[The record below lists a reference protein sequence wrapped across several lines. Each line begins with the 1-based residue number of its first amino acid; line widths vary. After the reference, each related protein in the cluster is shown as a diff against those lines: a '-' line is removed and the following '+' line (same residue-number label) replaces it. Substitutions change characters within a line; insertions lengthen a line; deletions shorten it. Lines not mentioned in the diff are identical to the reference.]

1 MFDGVRSG
9 LRARVVLWT
18 ARFVQPR
25 RHHRSRRTPSD
36 LWRCANGTSPREYG
50 APRPISQVFPA
61 MKVSASLK
69 PINAALG
76 RLLDALSDPKR
87 RGRTVVLVLAAY
99 WAVWTVYAVV
109 AKASQ
114 DFHFDMGE
122 MVAWSREITFG
133 TPKHPPLPAWLVG
146 AWFSIFP
153 LATWAYDLFAVGIA
167 TVSLWVAFVVSTRY
181 LDGVK
186 SAVGLALLTL
196 VPFFNFHALKF
207 NANSA
212 MMPWWALT
220 TWFFLRSFESRGLGF
235 AALAGFAAAGAM
247 LTKYWSVVLLAALA
261 IAAASDPRRK
271 LYFGSAAPFVTIGA
285 GVAALSPH
293 LVWLYL
299 HDFGTF
305 GYALES
311 HPGTVLEAF
320 VSGVGYAAGA
330 LGYAV
335 VPILLTGIAAKP
347 APADVADMLWPGDPR
362 RRLPVIVFILPLVL
376 PALMAVATAEKVVSL
391 WAIGGMTLLPVVLLS
406 SPRIVIPRVA
416 AIRILAIAVF
426 FPVLAVLVAPI
437 VAVVTHFNGIP
448 NYGTQ
453 YSLVAEAAGRVWR
466 ETTDQPLRLV
476 GSYDNVLNG
485 TAFYFP
491 DRPSTFEIVNP
502 ALTPW
507 TDEARIA
514 RQGILLYCPVT
525 ENRCMDALNRRA
537 AAAPRCRRVEVDI
550 SRTFLGIPGPV
561 TRYAVVAVPPQ

>member
-1 MFDGVRSG
+1 
-9 LRARVVLWT
+9 
-18 ARFVQPR
+18 
-25 RHHRSRRTPSD
+25 
-36 LWRCANGTSPREYG
+36 
-50 APRPISQVFPA
+50 
-61 MKVSASLK
+61 MKLPTLLK
-69 PINAALG
+69 HVEAAVG
-76 RLLDALSDPKR
+76 RLLDALSDPRR
-87 RGRTVVLVLAAY
+87 RGRTVILVLAAY
-99 WAVWTVYAVV
+99 WVIWTLYAVV

-167 TVSLWVAFVVSTRY
+167 TVSLGVAFVVSTRY
-181 LDGVK
+181 LDGLK

-235 AALAGFAAAGAM
+235 SALAGVAAAGAM
-247 LTKYWSVVLLAALA
+247 LTKYWSVVLVAALA
-261 IAAASDPRRK
+261 IGAVSDPRRRV
-271 LYFGSAAPFVTIGA
+271 YFTSAAPFVVAVAGA
-285 GVAALSPH
+285 AALSPH
-293 LVWLYL
+293 VVWLYL

-311 HPGTVLEAF
+311 HPGTVIEAF
-320 VSGVGYAAGA
+320 ISGIGYLAGA

-347 APADVADMLWPGDPR
+347 APADFADMLWPGEPQ
-362 RRLPVIVFILPLVL
+362 RRLAVIVFILPLILPTVL
-376 PALMAVATAEKVVSL
+376 AVAATEKVVSL

-406 SPRIVIPRVA
+406 SPRIVIPRIA
-416 AIRILAIAVF
+416 AIRILAIAIC
-426 FPVLAVLVAPI
+426 FPVLAVLAAPI
-437 VAVVTHFNGIP
+437 VAVVTHFNGTP
-448 NYGTQ
+448 NFGTQ
-453 YSLVAEAAGRVWR
+453 YSLVATAAGKVWR
-466 ETTDQPLRLV
+466 ETTDQPLHLI

-485 TAFYFP
+485 SAFYFP
-491 DRPSTFEIVNP
+491 DRPSTFDIVNP
-502 ALTPW
+502 AMTPW
-507 TDEARIA
+507 ADEARIA
-514 RQGILLYCPVT
+514 RQGIVLYCPVT
-525 ENRCMDALNRRA
+525 ENRCMDGLNRRA
-537 AAAPRCRRVEVDI
+537 AAAPQGRRVEVDI

-561 TRYAVVAVPPQ
+561 TRYVIMAIPPQ

>member
-1 MFDGVRSG
+1 
-9 LRARVVLWT
+9 
-18 ARFVQPR
+18 
-25 RHHRSRRTPSD
+25 
-36 LWRCANGTSPREYG
+36 
-50 APRPISQVFPA
+50 
-61 MKVSASLK
+61 MKVSALLK
-69 PINAALG
+69 RVDAALG
-76 RLLDALSDPKR
+76 RLLDALSDPER
-87 RGRTVVLVLAAY
+87 RGRIVVAVLLAY

-122 MVAWSREITFG
+122 MVAWSREVTFG

-146 AWFSIFP
+146 AWFWIFP
-153 LATWAYDLFAVGIA
+153 LTTWVYDLFAVGIA

-220 TWFFLRSFESRGLGF
+220 TWFFLLSFEPPPLSPLPQGGREKKAPRSRLHLAPMRVGV
-235 AALAGFAAAGAM
+235 AALAGVAAAGAM

-261 IAAASDPRRK
+261 IGAASDPRRK
-271 LYFGSAAPFVTIGA
+271 LYFGSAAPFVT
-285 GVAALSPH
+285 VAAGLAVLSPH

-299 HDFGTF
+299 HGFGTF

-311 HPGTVLEAF
+311 HPGTVIEAF
-320 VSGVGYAAGA
+320 ASGIGYIAGA
-330 LGYAV
+330 LGYAA
-335 VPILLTGIAAKP
+335 VPILLAGIASRP
-347 APADVADMLWPGDPR
+347 TLADMADLLSPGDPP
-362 RRLPVIVFILPLVL
+362 RRLAVIVFILPLVL
-376 PALMAVATAEKVVSL
+376 PALLAVVTSEKVVSL

-406 SPRIVIPRVA
+406 SPRIVIARIA
-416 AIRILAIAVF
+416 AIRILAVAVL
-426 FPVLAVLVAPI
+426 FPVLAVLAAPI
-437 VAVVTHFNGIP
+437 VAMVTHFHGIP

-453 YSLVAEAAGRVWR
+453 YSLVAEAAGKVWR
-466 ETTDQPLRLV
+466 ETTEAPLRLI

-485 TAFYFP
+485 SAFYFP
-491 DRPSTFEIVNP
+491 ERPSTFEIVNP

-514 RQGILLYCPVT
+514 RQGILLFCPIA

-537 AAAPRCRRVEVDI
+537 ATAPRARRIEVDI
-550 SRTFLGIPGPV
+550 SRTFLGMPGPV
-561 TRYAVVAVPPQ
+561 NRYTIVALPPQ

>member
-1 MFDGVRSG
+1 MKAS
-9 LRARVVLWT
+9 
-18 ARFVQPR
+18 
-25 RHHRSRRTPSD
+25 
-36 LWRCANGTSPREYG
+36 TSLE
-50 APRPISQVFPA
+50 A
-61 MKVSASLK
+61 
-69 PINAALG
+69 INAGLG

-87 RGRTVVLVLAAY
+87 RGRTVVGVLAAY

-122 MVAWSREITFG
+122 MVAWSREVTFG

-153 LATWAYDLFAVGIA
+153 LATWAYDLLAVGNA
-167 TVSLWVAFVVSTRY
+167 TVSLWIAFVVSTRY

-186 SAVGLALLTL
+186 SVVGLALLTL

-220 TWFFLRSFESRGLGF
+220 TWFFLRSFESRSLTF
-235 AALAGFAAAGAM
+235 AALAGVAAAGAM

-261 IAAASDPRRK
+261 IGAASDSRRK
-271 LYFGSAAPFVTIGA
+271 LYFGSAAPFIT
-285 GVAALSPH
+285 VAAGLAVLSPH

-311 HPGTVLEAF
+311 HPGTVFEAF
-320 VSGVGYAAGA
+320 VSGIGYMAGA

-335 VPILLTGIAAKP
+335 VPILLTAIAAKP
-347 APADVADMLWPGDPR
+347 RAADVADMLWPGDPP
-362 RRLPVIVFILPLVL
+362 RRLALIVFFLPLAL
-376 PALMAVATAEKVVSL
+376 PALMAVVTAEKVVSL
-391 WAIGGMTLLPVVLLS
+391 WALAGMTLLPVVLLS

-416 AIRILAIAVF
+416 AIRILALAVA

-453 YSLVAEAAGRVWR
+453 YSVVAEAAGKVWR
-466 ETTDQPLRLV
+466 ETTDRPLRLI

-491 DRPSTFEIVNP
+491 DRPSTFEIVTP

-525 ENRCMDALNRRA
+525 ENRCMDALNSRA
-537 AAAPRCRRVEVDI
+537 STAPQSRRVEVDI
-550 SRTFLGIPGPV
+550 SRTFLGIRGPV
-561 TRYAVVAVPPQ
+561 TRYAIVAIPP

>member
-1 MFDGVRSG
+1 MKSF
-9 LRARVVLWT
+9 
-18 ARFVQPR
+18 
-25 RHHRSRRTPSD
+25 
-36 LWRCANGTSPREYG
+36 
-50 APRPISQVFPA
+50 ISLEA
-61 MKVSASLK
+61 IDAG
-69 PINAALG
+69 LG

-87 RGRTVVLVLAAY
+87 RGRTVVGVLAAY

-153 LATWAYDLFAVGIA
+153 LATWAYDLLAVANA
-167 TVSLWVAFVVSTRY
+167 TVALWIAFAVSTRY

-186 SAVGLALLTL
+186 SAVGLAFLTL

-220 TWFFLRSFESRGLGF
+220 TWFFLRSFESRSLTF
-235 AALAGFAAAGAM
+235 AALAGIAAAGAM

-261 IAAASDPRRK
+261 IGAVTDPRRK
-271 LYFGSAAPFVTIGA
+271 LYFGSAVPFVT
-285 GVAALSPH
+285 VAAGLAVLSPH

-299 HDFGTF
+299 HDFRAF

-320 VSGVGYAAGA
+320 VSGLGYVAGA

-335 VPILLTGIAAKP
+335 VPILLTAIAAKP
-347 APADVADMLWPGDPR
+347 APADVADMLWPSDPR
-362 RRLPVIVFILPLVL
+362 RRLAIIVFFLPLVL

-391 WAIGGMTLLPVVLLS
+391 WAMAGMTLLPVVLLS

-416 AIRILAIAVF
+416 AIRILGIAVS

-453 YSLVAEAAGRVWR
+453 YSLVADAAGKVWR
-466 ETTDQPLRLV
+466 ETTEDPLRLV

-491 DRPSTFEIVNP
+491 DRPSTFEIVTP

-507 TDEARIA
+507 TDEGRIA
-514 RQGILLYCPVT
+514 RQGILLYCPVA
-525 ENRCMDALNRRA
+525 ENRCMEALNKRA
-537 AAAPRCRRVEVDI
+537 AMAPQSRRVEVDI
-550 SRTFLGIPGPV
+550 SRTFLGIAGPV
-561 TRYAVVAVPPQ
+561 TRYAIVAIPPQ

>member
-1 MFDGVRSG
+1 
-9 LRARVVLWT
+9 
-18 ARFVQPR
+18 
-25 RHHRSRRTPSD
+25 
-36 LWRCANGTSPREYG
+36 
-50 APRPISQVFPA
+50 
-61 MKVSASLK
+61 
-69 PINAALG
+69 
-76 RLLDALSDPKR
+76 
-87 RGRTVVLVLAAY
+87 
-99 WAVWTVYAVV
+99 
-109 AKASQ
+109 
-114 DFHFDMGE
+114 
-122 MVAWSREITFG
+122 
-133 TPKHPPLPAWLVG
+133 
-146 AWFSIFP
+146 
-153 LATWAYDLFAVGIA
+153 
-167 TVSLWVAFVVSTRY
+167 
-181 LDGVK
+181 
-186 SAVGLALLTL
+186 
-196 VPFFNFHALKF
+196 
-207 NANSA
+207 
-212 MMPWWALT
+212 
-220 TWFFLRSFESRGLGF
+220 
-235 AALAGFAAAGAM
+235 M

-261 IAAASDPRRK
+261 IGAASDPRRK
-271 LYFGSAAPFVTIGA
+271 LYFGSAAPFVTIAA

-320 VSGVGYAAGA
+320 ISGIGYAAGA

-362 RRLPVIVFILPLVL
+362 RRLAVVVFILPLVL

-406 SPRIVIPRVA
+406 SPRIMIPRVA

-426 FPVLAVLVAPI
+426 FPVLAVLVAPV

-453 YSLVAEAAGRVWR
+453 YSLVAKAAGKVWR
-466 ETTDQPLRLV
+466 ETTNEPLRLI

-485 TAFYFP
+485 SAFYFP
-491 DRPSTFEIVNP
+491 DRPSTFEIVTP

-514 RQGILLYCPVT
+514 RQGILLYCPVA
-525 ENRCMDALNRRA
+525 EIRCMDALNRRA
-537 AAAPRCRRVEVDI
+537 ATAPQGRRVEVDI

-561 TRYAVVAVPPQ
+561 TRYAIVAVPPR

>member
-1 MFDGVRSG
+1 
-9 LRARVVLWT
+9 
-18 ARFVQPR
+18 
-25 RHHRSRRTPSD
+25 
-36 LWRCANGTSPREYG
+36 
-50 APRPISQVFPA
+50 
-61 MKVSASLK
+61 MKVSNSLK
-69 PINAALG
+69 AIDAALG
-76 RLLDALSDPKR
+76 RLLDALCDPKR
-87 RGRTVVLVLAAY
+87 RGRTVIIVLAAY

-122 MVAWSREITFG
+122 MVAWSREVTFG

-146 AWFSIFP
+146 AWFSVFP

-167 TVSLWVAFVVSTRY
+167 TISLWVAFMVSTRY

-186 SAVGLALLTL
+186 SAVGLALLTF

-220 TWFFLRSFESRGLGF
+220 TWFFLRSFAMPPPDLSPRAQASRSPDWQRKTAGETPAFPAESRVGF
-235 AALAGFAAAGAM
+235 AALAGVAAAGAM
-247 LTKYWSVVLLAALA
+247 LTKYWSVILLAALA
-261 IAAASDPRRK
+261 IGAASGPRRK
-271 LYFGSAAPFVTIGA
+271 LYFGSAAPFVTVVAGA
-285 GVAALSPH
+285 LALSPH
-293 LVWLYL
+293 VVWLYL
-299 HDFGTF
+299 HGFGTF

-320 VSGVGYAAGA
+320 VSGLGYAAGA

-335 VPILLTGIAAKP
+335 VPILLTAIAARP
-347 APADVADMLWPGDPR
+347 TLADVSDMLSPGDPS
-362 RRLPVIVFILPLVL
+362 RRLAVIVFILPLVL
-376 PALMAVATAEKVVSL
+376 PALMAVVTAEKVVSL

-416 AIRILAIAVF
+416 AIRILAIAVA
-426 FPVLAVLVAPI
+426 FPVLAVLAAPI
-437 VAVVTHFNGIP
+437 VAVVTHLNGIP

-453 YSLVAEAAGRVWR
+453 YSLVAEAAAKVWR
-466 ETTDQPLRLV
+466 ETTRKPLRLI

-491 DRPSTFEIVNP
+491 DRPSTFEIVTP

-514 RQGILLYCPVT
+514 RQGLLLYCPAA
-525 ENRCMDALNRRA
+525 ENRCMEALNRRA
-537 AAAPRCRRVEVDI
+537 AAAPMSRRVEADI

-561 TRYAVVAVPPQ
+561 TRYAIVAIPPQ

>member
-1 MFDGVRSG
+1 
-9 LRARVVLWT
+9 
-18 ARFVQPR
+18 
-25 RHHRSRRTPSD
+25 
-36 LWRCANGTSPREYG
+36 
-50 APRPISQVFPA
+50 
-61 MKVSASLK
+61 MKVSISLK
-69 PINAALG
+69 AIDAALG

-87 RGRTVVLVLAAY
+87 RGRTVVVVLAAY

-122 MVAWSREITFG
+122 MVAWSREVTFG

-146 AWFSIFP
+146 VWFWIFP
-153 LATWAYDLFAVGIA
+153 LATWAYDFFAVGIA
-167 TVSLWVAFVVSTRY
+167 TVSLWIAFVVSTRY

-261 IAAASDPRRK
+261 IGAASDPRRK
-271 LYFGSAAPFVTIGA
+271 LYFGSAAPLVTVVIGA
-285 GVAALSPH
+285 AALSPH
-293 LVWLYL
+293 VAWLYL
-299 HDFGTF
+299 HGFGTF

-311 HPGTVLEAF
+311 HPGTGIEAF
-320 VSGVGYAAGA
+320 VSGIGYAAGA
-330 LGYAV
+330 LGYAI
-335 VPILLTGIAAKP
+335 VPILLTAIAARP
-347 APADVADMLWPGDPR
+347 TPADVADMLWPDDPPR
-362 RRLPVIVFILPLVL
+362 RLAVIVFILPLAL
-376 PALMAVATAEKVVSL
+376 PTLMAVATAEKVVSL
-391 WAIGGMTLLPVVLLS
+391 WAIAGMTLLPVVLLS
-406 SPRIVIPRVA
+406 SPRMVISRIA
-416 AIRILAIAVF
+416 AIRILAIAVC
-426 FPVLAVLVAPI
+426 FPMLAVLVAPI
-437 VAVVTHFNGIP
+437 VAVVTHLNGIP

-453 YSLVAEAAGRVWR
+453 YSLVAEAAGKVWR
-466 ETTDQPLRLV
+466 ETTGEPLRLV

-485 TAFYFP
+485 TAFYFQ
-491 DRPSTFEIVNP
+491 DRPSTFEIVTP

-537 AAAPRCRRVEVDI
+537 ATAPLGRRVEVEL

-561 TRYAVVAVPPQ
+561 TRYVIVAIPPQ

>member
-1 MFDGVRSG
+1 MKLS
-9 LRARVVLWT
+9 
-18 ARFVQPR
+18 
-25 RHHRSRRTPSD
+25 
-36 LWRCANGTSPREYG
+36 TSLG
-50 APRPISQVFPA
+50 AID
-61 MKVSASLK
+61 
-69 PINAALG
+69 AALG

-87 RGRTVVLVLAAY
+87 RGRTVVAVLAAY
-99 WAVWTVYAVV
+99 WAVWTLYAVV

-153 LATWAYDLFAVGIA
+153 LTTWAYDLFAVGIA
-167 TVSLWVAFVVSTRY
+167 TVSLWIAFAVSTRY

-220 TWFFLRSFESRGLGF
+220 TWFFLRSFEMPPPYPPPHAGEGRVGV
-235 AALAGFAAAGAM
+235 AALAGVAAAGAM

-261 IAAASDPRRK
+261 IGAASDPRRK
-271 LYFGSAAPFVTIGA
+271 LYFGSAAPFVTIAA

-320 VSGVGYAAGA
+320 VSGLGYAAGA

-347 APADVADMLWPGDPR
+347 APADVADMLWPSDPQ
-362 RRLPVIVFILPLVL
+362 RRLPVVVFFLPLVL

-416 AIRILAIAVF
+416 AIRILGIAVF
-426 FPVLAVLVAPI
+426 FPVLAVLVAPV
-437 VAVVTHFNGIP
+437 VAVVTHLNGIP

-453 YSLVAEAAGRVWR
+453 YSLIAEAAGKVWR
-466 ETTDQPLRLV
+466 ETTTEPLRLI
-476 GSYDNVLNG
+476 GSYDNVLDG
-485 TAFYFP
+485 SAFYFP
-491 DRPSTFEIVNP
+491 DRPSTFEVVTP

-514 RQGILLYCPVT
+514 RQGILLYCPVA

-537 AAAPRCRRVEVDI
+537 AAASRGRRVEVDI
-550 SRTFLGIPGPV
+550 SRTFLGMPGPV
-561 TRYAVVAVPPQ
+561 TRYAIVAIPPQ

>member
-1 MFDGVRSG
+1 
-9 LRARVVLWT
+9 
-18 ARFVQPR
+18 
-25 RHHRSRRTPSD
+25 
-36 LWRCANGTSPREYG
+36 
-50 APRPISQVFPA
+50 
-61 MKVSASLK
+61 
-69 PINAALG
+69 
-76 RLLDALSDPKR
+76 
-87 RGRTVVLVLAAY
+87 
-99 WAVWTVYAVV
+99 
-109 AKASQ
+109 
-114 DFHFDMGE
+114 

-167 TVSLWVAFVVSTRY
+167 TVSLWVAFAVSTRY

-235 AALAGFAAAGAM
+235 AALAGIAAAGAM

-261 IAAASDPRRK
+261 IGAASDPRRK
-271 LYFGSAAPFVTIGA
+271 LYFGSAAPLVTVAA

-525 ENRCMDALNRRA
+525 ENRCTDALNRRA
-537 AAAPRCRRVEVDI
+537 ATAPRGRRVEMDI

>member
-1 MFDGVRSG
+1 
-9 LRARVVLWT
+9 
-18 ARFVQPR
+18 
-25 RHHRSRRTPSD
+25 
-36 LWRCANGTSPREYG
+36 
-50 APRPISQVFPA
+50 

-87 RGRTVVLVLAAY
+87 RGRTVIVVLAAY

-167 TVSLWVAFVVSTRY
+167 TVSLWVAFVVSTHY

-235 AALAGFAAAGAM
+235 AALAGIAAAGAM

-271 LYFGSAAPFVTIGA
+271 LYFGSAAPFVTVVA

-293 LVWLYL
+293 LAWLYL

-525 ENRCMDALNRRA
+525 ENRCMEALNGRA
-537 AAAPRCRRVEVDI
+537 ATAPRGRRVEVDI
-550 SRTFLGIPGPV
+550 SRTFLGILGPV
-561 TRYAVVAVPPQ
+561 TRYAIVAIPPP

>member
-1 MFDGVRSG
+1 MKLPTLLKHIEAAVG
-9 LRARVVLWT
+9 L
-18 ARFVQPR
+18 
-25 RHHRSRRTPSD
+25 
-36 LWRCANGTSPREYG
+36 
-50 APRPISQVFPA
+50 
-61 MKVSASLK
+61 
-69 PINAALG
+69 
-76 RLLDALSDPKR
+76 LLDALSDPRR
-87 RGRTVVLVLAAY
+87 RGRTIILVLAAY
-99 WAVWTVYAVV
+99 WVIWTLYAVV

-167 TVSLWVAFVVSTRY
+167 TVSLGVAFVVSTRY
-181 LDGVK
+181 LDGLK

-235 AALAGFAAAGAM
+235 SALAGVAAAGAM

-261 IAAASDPRRK
+261 IGAVSDPRRR
-271 LYFGSAAPFVTIGA
+271 LYFTSAAPFVTVVVGA
-285 GVAALSPH
+285 AALSPH
-293 LVWLYL
+293 VVWLYL

-311 HPGTVLEAF
+311 HPGTVIEAF
-320 VSGVGYAAGA
+320 VSGIGYLAGA

-347 APADVADMLWPGDPR
+347 APADFANMLWPGEPQ
-362 RRLPVIVFILPLVL
+362 RRLAVIVFILPLILPTVL
-376 PALMAVATAEKVVSL
+376 AVAATEKVVSL

-406 SPRIVIPRVA
+406 SPRIVIPRIA
-416 AIRILAIAVF
+416 AIRILAIAIC
-426 FPVLAVLVAPI
+426 FPVLAVLAAPI
-437 VAVVTHFNGIP
+437 VAVVTHFNGTP
-448 NYGTQ
+448 NFGTQ
-453 YSLVAEAAGRVWR
+453 YSLVATAAGKVWR
-466 ETTDQPLRLV
+466 ETTDQPLHLI

-485 TAFYFP
+485 SAFYFP
-491 DRPSTFEIVNP
+491 DRPSTFDIVNP
-502 ALTPW
+502 AMTPW
-507 TDEARIA
+507 ADEARIA
-514 RQGILLYCPVT
+514 RQGIVLYCPVT
-525 ENRCMDALNRRA
+525 ENRCMDSLNRRA
-537 AAAPRCRRVEVDI
+537 AVAPQGRRVEVDI

-561 TRYAVVAVPPQ
+561 TRYVIMAIPPQ

>member
-1 MFDGVRSG
+1 
-9 LRARVVLWT
+9 
-18 ARFVQPR
+18 
-25 RHHRSRRTPSD
+25 
-36 LWRCANGTSPREYG
+36 
-50 APRPISQVFPA
+50 
-61 MKVSASLK
+61 MKVSATLK
-69 PINAALG
+69 PIDAALG

-87 RGRTVVLVLAAY
+87 RGRTAVAVLAAY
-99 WAVWTVYAVV
+99 WAVWTLYAVV

-153 LATWAYDLFAVGIA
+153 LATWGYDLFAVGIA
-167 TVSLWVAFVVSTRY
+167 TVSLWVAFAVSTRY

-220 TWFFLRSFESRGLGF
+220 TWFFLRSFEAPPPYPPPQAAEGISIYPPLLAGESREGA

-271 LYFGSAAPFVTIGA
+271 LYFGSAAPLITVAA

-299 HDFGTF
+299 HGFGTF

-311 HPGTVLEAF
+311 HPGTVPEAF
-320 VSGVGYAAGA
+320 VSGIGYAAGA

-335 VPILLTGIAAKP
+335 VPILLTAIAAKP
-347 APADVADMLWPGDPR
+347 VPADIADMLWPGDPG
-362 RRLPVIVFILPLVL
+362 RRLAVVVFFLPLVL

-426 FPVLAVLVAPI
+426 FPMLAVLVAPV
-437 VAVVTHFNGIP
+437 VAVVTHLNGIP

-453 YSLVAEAAGRVWR
+453 YSLVAEAAGKVWR
-466 ETTDQPLRLV
+466 ETTEEPLRLI

-491 DRPSTFEIVNP
+491 DRPSTFEIVTP

-514 RQGILLYCPVT
+514 RQGILLYCPVA

-537 AAAPRCRRVEVDI
+537 AAAPQGRRVEAGI

-561 TRYAVVAVPPQ
+561 TRYAIVAVPPQ

>member
-1 MFDGVRSG
+1 
-9 LRARVVLWT
+9 
-18 ARFVQPR
+18 
-25 RHHRSRRTPSD
+25 
-36 LWRCANGTSPREYG
+36 
-50 APRPISQVFPA
+50 

-87 RGRTVVLVLAAY
+87 RGRTVIVVLAAY

-153 LATWAYDLFAVGIA
+153 LATWAYDLLAVGIA

-220 TWFFLRSFESRGLGF
+220 TWFFLRSFETRGLGF

-271 LYFGSAAPFVTIGA
+271 LYFGSAAPLITIAA

-416 AIRILAIAVF
+416 AVRILAIAVF

-514 RQGILLYCPVT
+514 RQGILLYCPVA

-537 AAAPRCRRVEVDI
+537 ATAARGRRVEVDI

-561 TRYAVVAVPPQ
+561 TRYAIVAVPPQ

>member
-1 MFDGVRSG
+1 MRGAT
-9 LRARVVLWT
+9 LLKRV
-18 ARFVQPR
+18 
-25 RHHRSRRTPSD
+25 D
-36 LWRCANGTSPREYG
+36 
-50 APRPISQVFPA
+50 
-61 MKVSASLK
+61 
-69 PINAALG
+69 AALG

-87 RGRTVVLVLAAY
+87 RGRTVVAVLSAY
-99 WAVWTVYAVV
+99 WGVWTVYAIL

-122 MVAWSREITFG
+122 MVAWSREVTFG

-153 LATWAYDLFAVGIA
+153 LTTWAYDLFAVGIA
-167 TVSLWVAFVVSTRY
+167 TVSLGVAFVVSTRY
-181 LDGVK
+181 LDGTK

-220 TWFFLRSFESRGLGF
+220 TWLFLRSFEMPPPDAAPGAPASRPPDWHERKNAGEPPALPVGPNRVAA
-235 AALAGFAAAGAM
+235 AALAGIAAAGAM

-261 IAAASDPRRK
+261 IGAASDPRRK
-271 LYFGSAAPFVTIGA
+271 RYFASAAPFVTVAA
-285 GVAALSPH
+285 GIAALSPH

-299 HDFGTF
+299 HGFGSF

-311 HPGTVLEAF
+311 HPATVLEAF
-320 VSGVGYAAGA
+320 VSGLGYAAGA

-335 VPILLTGIAAKP
+335 VPIVLTAVAAKP
-347 APADVADMLWPGDPR
+347 ALADLSDTLWPGDPP
-362 RRLPVIVFILPLVL
+362 RRLAVIVFILPLVL
-376 PALMAVATAEKVVSL
+376 PALMAIATAEKVVSL
-391 WAIGGMTLLPVVLLS
+391 WAIGSMTLLPVVLLS

-416 AIRILAIAVF
+416 AIRILAVAVS
-426 FPVLAVLVAPI
+426 FPVLAVLAAPI

-453 YSLVAEAAGRVWR
+453 YSLIAEAARKVWR
-466 ETTDQPLRLV
+466 ETTEEPLRLI

-485 TAFYFP
+485 SAFYFP
-491 DRPSTFEIVNP
+491 DRPSTFEIVTP

-507 TDEARIA
+507 TDEERIA

-537 AAAPRCRRVEVDI
+537 AAATRGRRVEVDI
-550 SRTFLGIPGPV
+550 ARTFLGIPGPV
-561 TRYAVVAVPPQ
+561 TRYAIVAIPPR

>member
-1 MFDGVRSG
+1 
-9 LRARVVLWT
+9 
-18 ARFVQPR
+18 
-25 RHHRSRRTPSD
+25 
-36 LWRCANGTSPREYG
+36 
-50 APRPISQVFPA
+50 

-69 PINAALG
+69 AIDAALG

-87 RGRTVVLVLAAY
+87 RGRTVVAVLAVY
-99 WAVWTVYAVV
+99 WAVWTLYAVV

-122 MVAWSREITFG
+122 MVAWSHEITFG
-133 TPKHPPLPAWLVG
+133 TPKHPPLPAWLAG

-153 LATWAYDLFAVGIA
+153 LTTWAYDLFAVGIA

-220 TWFFLRSFESRGLGF
+220 TWFFLRSFETPPPYPPPQAGEGESKDPHP
-235 AALAGFAAAGAM
+235 LAGEGRVGAATLAGLAAAGAM

-261 IAAASDPRRK
+261 IGAASDPRRK
-271 LYFGSAAPFVTIGA
+271 LYFGSAAPLVTVVA

-311 HPGTVLEAF
+311 HPGTVLEAL
-320 VSGVGYAAGA
+320 VSGIGYAAGA

-362 RRLPVIVFILPLVL
+362 RRLLVVVFILPLVL

-416 AIRILAIAVF
+416 AIRILAIAIL
-426 FPVLAVLVAPI
+426 FPALAVLVAPI
-437 VAVVTHFNGIP
+437 VAVVTHFNGIR

-453 YSLVAEAAGRVWR
+453 YSVVAAAAGKVWR

-491 DRPSTFEIVNP
+491 DRPSTFEIVTP

-514 RQGILLYCPVT
+514 RQGILLYCPVA
-525 ENRCMDALNRRA
+525 ENHCMDALNRRA
-537 AAAPRCRRVEVDI
+537 LAASRGRRVEMDI

-561 TRYAVVAVPPQ
+561 TRYAIVAVPPP